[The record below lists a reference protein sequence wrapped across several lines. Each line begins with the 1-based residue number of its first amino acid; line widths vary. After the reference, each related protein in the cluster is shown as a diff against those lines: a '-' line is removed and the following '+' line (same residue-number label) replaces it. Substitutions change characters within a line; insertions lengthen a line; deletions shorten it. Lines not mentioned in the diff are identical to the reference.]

1 MIVRPFKGTFLNLQ
15 HKARGGVSGT
25 YSPSTEVNNGAPQF
39 PSKRPSFS
47 SLYPPAPA
55 GTPEPPPAIVVPTL
69 ESPLADVCT
78 EKPPVPPS
86 EETSFTQLPS
96 DNGAF
101 DKEER
106 KTRRRGMVETV

>member
-1 MIVRPFKGTFLNLQ
+1 
-15 HKARGGVSGT
+15 
-25 YSPSTEVNNGAPQF
+25 
-39 PSKRPSFS
+39 
-47 SLYPPAPA
+47 
-55 GTPEPPPAIVVPTL
+55 VVPTL
-69 ESPLADVCT
+69 EPPLEEVGT

>member
-1 MIVRPFKGTFLNLQ
+1 MNLQ
-15 HKARGGVSGT
+15 HKSRGGVSGT
-25 YSPSTEVNNGAPQF
+25 STEVSNGAPQF

-47 SLYPPAPA
+47 SLYPPAPV
-55 GTPEPPPAIVVPTL
+55 GTPEPPPAVVPTL
-69 ESPLADVCT
+69 EPPLAEVGT

>member
-1 MIVRPFKGTFLNLQ
+1 MNLQ
-15 HKARGGVSGT
+15 PKSRGGVSGT
-25 YSPSTEVNNGAPQF
+25 YSPSTEVSNGAPQF

-47 SLYPPAPA
+47 NLYPPAPV
-55 GTPEPPPAIVVPTL
+55 GTPEPTPTVMVPTL
-69 ESPLADVCT
+69 EPPLEEVGT